1 MIKIHQK
8 LCHGNSLHFKFKEIK
23 YEEKMEELDEDQDV
37 QEEYTSPTIVAEIET
52 INKFLVRYN
61 TSG

>member
-1 MIKIHQK
+1 MIKIPEIVPWEF
-8 LCHGNSLHFKFKEIK
+8 SLFKFKEIK
-23 YEEKMEELDEDQDV
+23 YEEKMEDLDEDQDV